1 MASLQVLCSSATRRT
16 NAIISCSFKI
26 FGYWEKREYITE
38 SLLHATVALAY
49 YTEVPKL
56 KDLKN
61 TFSQNIVN
69 MTAESQNSEARRGF
83 HTR

>member
-1 MASLQVLCSSATRRT
+1 MASLQVLCSSANRRT
-16 NAIISCSFKI
+16 NVIKSCSFKI
-26 FGYWEKREYITE
+26 FGYFEKRELITD

-49 YTEVPKL
+49 NKEVPKL

-69 MTAESQNSEARRGF
+69 ITAESQNSGARRGG
-83 HTR
+83 HY